1 MEKNMKKILKN
12 KKGFTLI
19 ELLAV
24 IVVLAIIMVIA
35 TQQVNSTIKKS
46 RANSF
51 VSSYKMIVK
60 EIKSRMAM
68 SALESGTTI
77 ECNKDTCP
85 SSYDISA
92 EDYEMTVVKID
103 DSYILT
109 LKGTGKFENM
119 SLGTES
125 GDVKCPVTDACEN
138 GQKITVKINSD
149 GTVVNG
155 VVSGNTNK

>member
-1 MEKNMKKILKN
+1 MKKILKN

-35 TQQVNSTIKKS
+35 TQQVNKTIKKS

-68 SALESGTTI
+68 EGLGEGDTIVCTTSGTVSTTNPYCI
-77 ECNKDTCP
+77 T
-85 SSYDISA
+85 SYDISA
-92 EDYEMTVVKID
+92 DDYTMEVTG
-103 DSYILT
+103 DSTNGYKLT
-109 LKGTGKFENM
+109 LTGIGKFANM
-119 SLGTES
+119 NLGTNTA
-125 GDVKCPVTDACEN
+125 DVSCPVANACSGGQTIKVIIDNN
-138 GQKITVKINSD
+138 GHVTKQ
-149 GTVVNG
+149 
-155 VVSGNTNK
+155 

>member
-1 MEKNMKKILKN
+1 MKKILKN

-35 TQQVNSTIKKS
+35 TQQVNKTIKKA

-68 SALESGTTI
+68 EGLGEGDTI
-77 ECNKDTCP
+77 ECTGDECLK
-85 SSYDISA
+85 SYDISKD
-92 EDYEMTVVKID
+92 DYEMEVQKNEEDTTKWN
-103 DSYILT
+103 LN
-109 LKGTGKFENM
+109 LTGKGKFSGM
-119 SLGTES
+119 SLTDS
-125 GDVKCPVTDACEN
+125 STVKCPIAGACSVGTGDKKGETTIKVTIDEN
-138 GQKITVKINSD
+138 GHVTKQ
-149 GTVVNG
+149 
-155 VVSGNTNK
+155 